1 MFSDA
6 KILVFNQERQ
16 IVDWLRTH
24 LDAEGFG
31 VLAASDGFSALDLLH
46 TEAPVLVLMDAIL
59 ASPAPQSM
67 DGALGPHMDG
77 CQLLRR
83 LRLESNVGV
92 IVLSR
97 ERHQAIKLYFLD
109 SGADDYVI
117 WPCDRR
123 KLLARMRAVVRRTHH
138 KTQRWER
145 GYSHGLQSRHSPSSD
160 M

>member
-1 MFSDA
+1 MATDA
-6 KILVFNQERQ
+6 KVLVVNQDRRIL
-16 IVDWLRTH
+16 DSLRTV
-24 LDAEGFG
+24 LEAAGFC
-31 VLAASDGFSALDLLH
+31 VLAASDGSSALDLLH
-46 TEAPVLVLMDAIL
+46 TEAPALVLMDAIL
-59 ASPAPQSM
+59 AKPVPESV

-97 ERHQAIKLYFLD
+97 ERHEAIKLYFLD

-123 KLLARMRAVVRRTHH
+123 ELLARIRAVARRTLHH
-138 KTQRWER
+138 AQRWELADS
-145 GYSHGLQSRHSPSSD
+145 YGLQSRHSPGSD

>member
-1 MFSDA
+1 MFSDT
-6 KILVFNQERQ
+6 KVLVVNQDGQ
-16 IVDWLRTH
+16 IVDSLRTV
-24 LDAEGFG
+24 LEASGFY
-31 VLAASDGFSALDLLH
+31 VLAAGDGSSALDLLH
-46 TEAPVLVLMDAIL
+46 TEAPALVLMDAVL
-59 ASPAPQSM
+59 AAPVQAPM

-97 ERHQAIKLYFLD
+97 ERHEAIKLYFLD

-123 KLLARMRAVVRRTHH
+123 ELLARIRAVARRTFHQA
-138 KTQRWER
+138 QRWER
-145 GYSHGLQSRHSPSSD
+145 ADSYGLPSRHGPSSE

>member
-1 MFSDA
+1 MVSDA
-6 KILVFNQERQ
+6 NVLVVNQDRQ
-16 IVDWLRTH
+16 IVDWIRTH
-24 LDAEGFG
+24 LDAEGFC
-31 VLAASDGFSALDLLH
+31 VLAASDGSSALDLLQS
-46 TEAPVLVLMDAIL
+46 EAPALVLMDAIL
-59 ASPAPQSM
+59 ATPARASM
-67 DGALGPHMDG
+67 DGALGPYMDG

-97 ERHQAIKLYFLD
+97 ERHEAIKLYFLD

-123 KLLARMRAVVRRTHH
+123 ELLARIRAVARRTHH
-138 KTQRWER
+138 HAQRRER
-145 GYSHGLQSRHSPSSD
+145 ADSLGLVSRHSRSSD

>member
-1 MFSDA
+1 MATDG
-6 KILVFNQERQ
+6 KVLVVNQDRQ

-24 LDAEGFG
+24 LDAEGYC
-31 VLAASDGFSALDLLH
+31 VLAASDGSSALDLLR
-46 TEAPVLVLMDAIL
+46 TEAPVLVVMDAIL
-59 ASPAPQSM
+59 APSAPESV

-77 CQLLRR
+77 YQLLRR

-97 ERHQAIKLYFLD
+97 ERHEAIKLYFLD

-123 KLLARMRAVVRRTHH
+123 ELLARIRAVGRRTFHH
-138 KTQRWER
+138 AQRWER
-145 GYSHGLQSRHSPSSD
+145 ADSYGLQSRHSPSSD